1 MADTQDCVTAA
12 TVGELL
18 EDEYARSIL
27 AETSTEA
34 LSATELAERCEAS
47 SPTVY
52 RRLERLQE
60 LNLVE
65 AEQRLDPDGHHYR
78 RFSTR
83 LERVTIE
90 LVDGEYQVSVD
101 RSDEDAVKRFTKLY
115 EGLR

>member
-1 MADTQDCVTAA
+1 MREDRDQMTAE

-27 AETSTEA
+27 AETSTEP
-34 LSATELAERCEAS
+34 LSAAELIERCDAS

-52 RRLERLQE
+52 RRLERLE
-60 LNLVE
+60 E
-65 AEQRLDPDGHHYR
+65 FDMIESEQALDPDGHHYQ
-78 RFSTR
+78 RFSAR

-90 LVDGEYQVSVD
+90 LTDGSYQVSVD
-101 RSDEDAVKRFTKLY
+101 RTEEDAVERFTKFY